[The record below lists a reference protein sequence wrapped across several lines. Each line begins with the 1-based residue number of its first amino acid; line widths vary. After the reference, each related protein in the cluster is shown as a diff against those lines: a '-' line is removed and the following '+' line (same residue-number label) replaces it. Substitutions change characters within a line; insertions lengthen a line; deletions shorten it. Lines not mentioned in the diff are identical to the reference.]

1 MIAAT
6 TDICKKI
13 SEMIRLQWLEIDL
26 NFFCF
31 IKLKVAEFL
40 VENITTLVLGIKVM
54 INKKVIFN
62 FSHDLLYTY
71 KFGSQLHEF

>member
-1 MIAAT
+1 M
-6 TDICKKI
+6 
-13 SEMIRLQWLEIDL
+13 
-26 NFFCF
+26 
-31 IKLKVAEFL
+31 KLKVDFLNEIAEIFGGKY
-40 VENITTLVLGIKVM
+40 TTSGTIKVM